1 MKMDLK
7 DKLIR
12 QLKFYHFATDIHLQL
27 SDAKGMVLYTYGET
41 FSYCKMLREACGRQ
55 EFCGETHSDG
65 WKQAVWLKDGYIYD
79 CPCGLVHFSVP
90 VIVGDRPLYHILAG
104 PVALEYPDIM
114 LIDQIIEAY
123 GCSLNYRKRLYG
135 AISGVPVVE
144 PGRLQY
150 LNELLHALVKNLAD
164 SWHKENPEEQTETDS
179 KEPVCQP
186 VMKNALRYIEGH
198 YRENISLGQVA
209 KYVGLNPTYFSTLFK
224 QEMGINFSQYL
235 TKKRIDEACRLLL
248 ETNMSLV
255 AVAAELGFDNQ
266 SYFSRIFKQQLGVS
280 PKLYRQ
286 NGGK

>member
-1 MKMDLK
+1 MDLK
-7 DKLIR
+7 ETLIR

-27 SDAKGMVLYTYGET
+27 SDAKGTVLYTYGET

-164 SWHKENPEEQTETDS
+164 SWSKENPEAKEEMESQ
-179 KEPVCQP
+179 EPVYQP

>member
-1 MKMDLK
+1 MDLK
-7 DKLIR
+7 EKLIK

-27 SDAKGMVLYTYGET
+27 SDAKGTVLYTYGET

-164 SWHKENPEEQTETDS
+164 SWNKESSAAIEEPEN

>member
-1 MKMDLK
+1 MDLK
-7 DKLIR
+7 NELIR
-12 QLKFYHFATDIHLQL
+12 QLKFYHLATDIHLQL
-27 SDAKGMVLYTYGET
+27 SDENGKVLRTYGEA

-55 EFCGETHSDG
+55 GFCSGTHGDG

-90 VIVGDRPLYHILAG
+90 VIVGDKPMYHILAG

-114 LIDQIIEAY
+114 IIDQIIEAY

-135 AISGVPVVE
+135 ALSSVPVVE
-144 PGRLQY
+144 PVRLQY
-150 LNELLHALVKNLAD
+150 LNELLNALVKNLAD
-164 SWHKENPEEQTETDS
+164 GWVGKGSELKEEKDR
-179 KEPVCQP
+179 KEPFCQP

-198 YRENISLGQVA
+198 YREDIRLGQVA
-209 KYVGLNPTYFSTLFK
+209 KYVGLNPSYFSTLFK
-224 QEMGINFSQYL
+224 QEMGINFSHYL
-235 TKKRIDEACRLLL
+235 TKRRIDEACRLLL

-255 AVAAELGFDNQ
+255 AVASELGFDNQ
-266 SYFSRIFKQQLGVS
+266 SYFSRIFRQQLGTS